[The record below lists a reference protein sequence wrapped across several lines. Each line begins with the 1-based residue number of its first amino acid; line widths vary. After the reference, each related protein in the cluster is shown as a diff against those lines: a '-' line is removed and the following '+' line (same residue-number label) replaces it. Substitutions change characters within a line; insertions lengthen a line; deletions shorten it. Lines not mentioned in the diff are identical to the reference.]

1 MGVSSNIS
9 FLHCIFGEHS
19 VKKKY
24 FSLGVC
30 PPKKYFFS
38 SLFSSWTFHEKQQHH
53 KFAARRYFSL
63 SFDGSFDGLPL
74 TAILKTMPMFPIH
87 LFFFGL
93 FLFQIEM

>member
-19 VKKKY
+19 VKKEY

-38 SLFSSWTFHEKQQHH
+38 SLFSSWTFPEKQQHH

-74 TAILKTMPMFPIH
+74 TAILKTMPMFPVH